1 MATVLCM
8 EKQDFKHFN
17 APSELQAVYQSN
29 VNSPSTSLTPQV
41 QPGVNDP
48 QILLAQLL
56 MAYVLSQAQAPGM
69 IPAAGTLASVP
80 VPPPPALQSILETEN
95 QRGSEIQGS
104 RDVSEAGTQKVGMT
118 KVKSQL
124 QHVVTESE
132 APTTISTDTKT
143 KDGNSESVMEASLP
157 LDILVTT
164 PLDNPTMLAE
174 QFVFAIVANE
184 VAPIPGSEV
193 APTTINLVIFN
204 C

>member
-1 MATVLCM
+1 
-8 EKQDFKHFN
+8 
-17 APSELQAVYQSN
+17 
-29 VNSPSTSLTPQV
+29 
-41 QPGVNDP
+41 
-48 QILLAQLL
+48 
-56 MAYVLSQAQAPGM
+56 
-69 IPAAGTLASVP
+69 
-80 VPPPPALQSILETEN
+80 
-95 QRGSEIQGS
+95 
-104 RDVSEAGTQKVGMT
+104 MT

-157 LDILVTT
+157 SDILVTA

-174 QFVFAIVANE
+174 QFVSATVANE

>member
-1 MATVLCM
+1 
-8 EKQDFKHFN
+8 
-17 APSELQAVYQSN
+17 
-29 VNSPSTSLTPQV
+29 
-41 QPGVNDP
+41 
-48 QILLAQLL
+48 
-56 MAYVLSQAQAPGM
+56 
-69 IPAAGTLASVP
+69 
-80 VPPPPALQSILETEN
+80 
-95 QRGSEIQGS
+95 
-104 RDVSEAGTQKVGMT
+104 MT

-174 QFVFAIVANE
+174 QFVFATVANE